1 MSAVLAGCGGDDDK
15 PTPDTGATTDAGSD
29 TGVTTDAGSDAAD
42 TFVSGPVDLQI
53 DTYNVALAGAAV
65 AFVAERRPLIVAELG
80 KLAGDIAC
88 LQEVWQ
94 ETDKVAIAGA
104 MKANYPYSAWPKTDR
119 STKVDATPAVPTT
132 APCAGLEKEIDAA
145 VKCLTDKCSIEDR
158 LTTTADARDKC
169 LADVAALLGPADKS
183 CYSCLVSNMVS
194 EKLSTI
200 PAVCKAPGLGLGFG
214 GQASPLLLSKH
225 TLTDVTQLVVPGC
238 WQQRSVVRAT
248 ATLPNGAK
256 VDVYC
261 NHLSPVNDDEL
272 LPNSCPWNGGET
284 ATKKRWEAEQKVQID
299 AILAWA
305 KASKNRVIFLG
316 DLNAS
321 PAIAVP
327 PAEGAPIQGYG
338 AYVLDSLGKVYV
350 EALAAGY
357 VPKCTFCK
365 TTLLTGGVEN
375 TWLDHIYLGGV
386 DKSRVKSTLRT
397 FDTKLATPFEYLSD
411 HFGLR
416 AVVTFDP

>member
-1 MSAVLAGCGGDDDK
+1 MVASAVLVGCGSDDDK
-15 PTPDTGATTDAGSD
+15 PTPDTGVTGD
-29 TGVTTDAGSDAAD
+29 TGGDAAD
-42 TFVSGPVDLQI
+42 TLVSGPVDLQI

-65 AFVAERRPLIVAELG
+65 EYAAERRPLIVAELG

-94 ETDKVAIAGA
+94 EADKVAIAAA

-119 STKVDATPAVPTT
+119 STKYDVTPTPPAPTT
-132 APCAGLEKEIDAA
+132 APCAGLEKEADDVA
-145 VKCLTDKCSIEDR
+145 KCLIDNCSTADGKLTSTACAKDKCIA
-158 LTTTADARDKC
+158 T
-169 LADVAALLGPADKS
+169 VAPLLGAPDAG
-183 CYSCLVSNMVS
+183 CYGCVVSNMVS
-194 EKLSTI
+194 EKLATVA
-200 PAVCKAPGLGLGFG
+200 PTCKTSKGLALGYG

-225 TLTDVTQLVVPGC
+225 ALTDVAQLVVPGC
-238 WQQRSVVRAT
+238 WQQRSVTRAT

-261 NHLSPVNDDEL
+261 NHLSPVNNDGT
-272 LPNSCPWNGGET
+272 LPNTCPWSGGET
-284 ATKKRWEAEQKVQID
+284 STPKRWEAEQKLQID

-321 PAIAVP
+321 PAIASP
-327 PAEGAPIQGYG
+327 PAEGAAIEGYG
-338 AYVLDSLGKVYV
+338 AYVLESLGKVYV
-350 EALAAGY
+350 EALAPGY

-365 TTLLTGGVEN
+365 YNPLTGGGEN

-386 DKSRVKSTLRT
+386 DKSRVKSTTRT

-411 HFGLR
+411 HFGMR